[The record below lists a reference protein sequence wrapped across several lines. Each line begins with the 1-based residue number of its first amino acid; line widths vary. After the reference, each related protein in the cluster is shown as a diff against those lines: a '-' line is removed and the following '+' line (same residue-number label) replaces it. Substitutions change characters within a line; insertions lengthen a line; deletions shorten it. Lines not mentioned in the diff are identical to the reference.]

1 MAQAGKPPELT
12 VEDKGK
18 AGFVS
23 WFKKLEAQNAQV
35 HLHDQCHTHA
45 CDHGMTDGGGGQRV
59 LHVCNRYRHLE
70 LQDNHVVRFFDHKTF
85 LTVHGDDAILIA
97 QQYYRT
103 ADVIKHYTAGAA
115 QLPGTVAGCCYTY
128 SDLRDQHP
136 AHGTAYS
143 SARTASATMQHRS

>member
-18 AGFVS
+18 TGFVT
-23 WFKKLEAQNAQV
+23 WFKQLEAQHAQV
-35 HLHDQCHTHA
+35 QLHEYHRTCVSNLGMLVGGGDNLLHHLHANHECF
-45 CDHGMTDGGGGQRV
+45 G
-59 LHVCNRYRHLE
+59 

-85 LTVHGDDAILIA
+85 LTVHGDDAILTA

-115 QLPGTVAGCCYTY
+115 QLPGDFLDHCCYT
-128 SDLRDQHP
+128 SVLCCQ
-136 AHGTAYS
+136 
-143 SARTASATMQHRS
+143 MQ